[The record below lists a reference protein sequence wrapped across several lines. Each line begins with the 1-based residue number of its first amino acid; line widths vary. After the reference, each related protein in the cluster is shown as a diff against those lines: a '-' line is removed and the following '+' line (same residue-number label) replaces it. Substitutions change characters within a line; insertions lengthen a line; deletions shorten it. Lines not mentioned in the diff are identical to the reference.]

1 MYAYQYTINNSLS
14 FNNSDFDE
22 EVVSL
27 KQFTTEDIVASVV
40 KCIKTIHNDVD
51 LPNTLPGAMSA
62 KFRMGTSLASHIQVH
77 VLKIIVAF
85 DSLAV

>member
-1 MYAYQYTINNSLS
+1 MNLVTQIIVLLY
-14 FNNSDFDE
+14 SDFDD

-40 KCIKTIHNDVD
+40 RCLKTINSDVE

-62 KFRMGTSLASHIQVH
+62 KFRIGTSLASHIQVGTS
-77 VLKIIVAF
+77 KIF
-85 DSLAV
+85 EPHWDKTY